1 MRNIK
6 TLLEILLDQY
16 QNNSDDKIRSKG
28 LCLAVFMLHDHRI
41 INLYDR
47 KALLYVIKANRPKSV
62 VSPIY
67 WWAQGRTAPRIE
79 FLEQLISKIE
89 NETWLDKLKRKLGL

>member
-6 TLLEILLDQY
+6 TLLEMLLDQY

-28 LCLAVFMLHDHRI
+28 LCLAVFMLHDRRI

-67 WWAQGRTAPRIE
+67 WW
-79 FLEQLISKIE
+79 
-89 NETWLDKLKRKLGL
+89 LKAEPHQELSFWNS